1 MRSRRPKGSVK
12 FKSKAVEDESG
23 KMDLVSVSRGEGQPL
38 VERLLQVVGNA
49 ISLLD
54 VESGEAAD
62 VWAMDQV
69 AEVAQQQEALL
80 LEFTARDEASEQQPG
95 KKRLSLVRRLS
106 RASNHASEPAA
117 KRDGGRSKLTMIF
130 MSEERASELHGLLR
144 DRLLMI
150 RSTPQ

>member
-1 MRSRRPKGSVK
+1 M
-12 FKSKAVEDESG
+12 
-23 KMDLVSVSRGEGQPL
+23 
-38 VERLLQVVGNA
+38 VGNA

-106 RASNHASEPAA
+106 RASNHPSEPAA
-117 KRDGGRSKLTMIF
+117 KRDGGRSKLTMIC

-144 DRLLMI
+144 DRLLMM